1 MLFLRWSGVL
11 LLSLDRFPLLSPV
24 LCSKL
29 DLSQSSTQ
37 VWLLEGRGGEELR
50 LAAGLT
56 HGKYRAATAKP
67 SDLSNCYISA
77 LHILQADAM
86 DSREYKLRLENEHG
100 AEEHIAQL
108 TVGGLQWRRETVI
121 GSLVRP
127 NINYP

>member
-1 MLFLRWSGVL
+1 MLFLFL
-11 LLSLDRFPLLSPV
+11 TF
-24 LCSKL
+24 
-29 DLSQSSTQ
+29 STQ

-127 NINYP
+127 NMT